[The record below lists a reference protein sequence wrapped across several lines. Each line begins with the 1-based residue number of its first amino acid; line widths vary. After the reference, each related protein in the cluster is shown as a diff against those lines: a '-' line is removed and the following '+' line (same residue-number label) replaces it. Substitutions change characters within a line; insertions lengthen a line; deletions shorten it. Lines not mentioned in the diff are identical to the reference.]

1 MKDFVRAI
9 ESVSERVGKLT
20 SWIIL
25 ALIAIMFL
33 STMMRY
39 GFGKAPVWGY
49 DLAWMVYGAYFLL
62 GGAYC
67 HLHEG
72 HVRVDFLSTRLS
84 PRGRS
89 ILEVVCYLVFF
100 FPLFYILLKGGTSYA
115 IYSWVSKERSPF
127 AHTWAPPVAPIKT
140 VMLVAFLLL
149 ALQGVASFIKHLSIA
164 MGKESQ

>member
-1 MKDFVRAI
+1 MKCFVRVI
-9 ESVSERVGKLT
+9 ESVNERVGKIA
-20 SWIIL
+20 SWLIL

-49 DLAWMVYGAYFLL
+49 DLAWMVYGAHFLL

-89 ILEVVCYLVFF
+89 ILEVACYLVFF
-100 FPLFYILLKGGTSYA
+100 FPLFYILLKGGTGYTIS
-115 IYSWVSKERSPF
+115 SWVSGERSPF
-127 AHTWAPPVAPIKT
+127 AHIWAPQIAPIKT

-149 ALQGVASFIKHLSIA
+149 TLQGVVGFIKHLSVA